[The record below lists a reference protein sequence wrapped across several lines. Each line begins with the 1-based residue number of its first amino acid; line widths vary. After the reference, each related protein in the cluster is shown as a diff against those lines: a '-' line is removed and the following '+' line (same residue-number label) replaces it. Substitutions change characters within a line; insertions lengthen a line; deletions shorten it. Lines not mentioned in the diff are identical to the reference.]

1 MKRVKHRGHA
11 LRLSWYRGYLA
22 GALTTAAL
30 IATMTAASAQP
41 TQQAQQAQ
49 QPQQQSRLVSGID
62 EAVKAL
68 DSVPRLKKLS
78 PEAKRSLVEFVLG
91 NTLFVLAHEMGH
103 GLINEMNMPVLG
115 REEDAAD
122 SFAITTAL
130 KIGTVVSE
138 RVLIEAAK
146 GLVLSAK
153 RDKKQGN
160 ALAFYDEHG
169 LDPQRAYNVV
179 CYMVGSNPEK
189 YKQLAT
195 DTKLPDERQKSCL
208 YDYKNA
214 AWSWDEM
221 LKKHLRAADQPKVE
235 ITITY
240 EDTKKYAVQ
249 EQILRHMGLFEVFA
263 AHLADRYAWPKP
275 FKMEARSCGEPNARW
290 GQRVLTLCYE
300 LAGEFIE
307 LYERYSKALP
317 RKYRT
322 ARSPRK

>member
-1 MKRVKHRGHA
+1 LKRGA
-11 LRLSWYRGYLA
+11 SQMAYWISYRSYLA
-22 GALTTAAL
+22 GAMTIAAL
-30 IATMTAASAQP
+30 FANVPAAQAQP
-41 TQQAQQAQ
+41 TP
-49 QPQQQSRLVSGID
+49 PQGRLASGID

-68 DSVPRLKKLS
+68 DTVPRFKKLS
-78 PEAKRSLVEFVLG
+78 HDAKRQLVEFVLG

-146 GLVLSAK
+146 GLILSTKRAK
-153 RDKKQGN
+153 KEGD
-160 ALAFYDEHG
+160 APAFYDEHG

-179 CYMVGSNPEK
+179 CFMVGSNPEK

-195 DTKLPDERQKSCL
+195 DTKLPEERQESCK

-221 LKKHLRAADQPKVE
+221 LKTHLRAPDQPKVE

-240 EDTKKYAVQ
+240 EDNKKFAAQ
-249 EQILRHMGLFEVFA
+249 EQILRHMGLFEAFA

-275 FKMEARSCGEPNARW
+275 FKMEARSCGEANARW
-290 GQRVLTLCYE
+290 GQRTLTLCYE
-300 LAGEFIE
+300 LAGEFID
-307 LYERYSKALP
+307 LFQGYSKALP
-317 RKYRT
+317 KKYRT
-322 ARSPRK
+322 AL